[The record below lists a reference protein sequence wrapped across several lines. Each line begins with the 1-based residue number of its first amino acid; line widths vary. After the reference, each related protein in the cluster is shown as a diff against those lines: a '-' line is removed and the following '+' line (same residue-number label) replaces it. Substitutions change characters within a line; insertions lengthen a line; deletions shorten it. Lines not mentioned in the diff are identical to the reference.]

1 MKESYKAAVCIGR
14 QPKSDVWV
22 FGEQL
27 QLNSEGQIIDVEISS
42 FVWVKD
48 IFDKLEENGNKREK
62 CALPLVNLP
71 LSSLAVGYVVDAL
84 FQILH
89 DNAMAG
95 VFTIGIF
102 VIKRRGGYRAYAN
115 WKSRTNIRHTSNN
128 TTKSTITLI

>member
-95 VFTIGIF
+95 VFTIGMDHNFLQLISIRKLFSHMTLQHIF
-102 VIKRRGGYRAYAN
+102 C
-115 WKSRTNIRHTSNN
+115 SH
-128 TTKSTITLI
+128 